1 MTLEYVQLG
10 NVVVNRWSGEVTVSD
25 VDTAFRVAA
34 AAHGQVGPISNI
46 AILAEGMK
54 MPGLDA
60 IERMKRDQVKMLS
73 YHRSVQYLILV
84 GGFTASRAIS
94 MVVSILTSGTRGMM
108 TFEKTAKDAVL
119 RAESFGALNTTH
131 EAIYQQLKTYGVP
144 SNRMT

>member
-10 NVVVNRWSGEVTVSD
+10 SVIVNRWSGQVTVSD
-25 VDTAFRVAA
+25 VDAAFTAA
-34 AAHGQVGPISNI
+34 ANAHRLHGPISNI

-73 YHRSVQYLILV
+73 YHRSVQYLILT

-94 MVVSILTSGTRGMM
+94 MVVSVLTSGTRGMM

-119 RAESFGALNTTH
+119 RAESFGPLNATH
-131 EAIYQQLKTYGVP
+131 EALYQQLKAYGVP